1 MTHQHQFLPEIE
13 KILFVDNGRQ
23 VSCGSFAEI
32 LKEENDFVEKI
43 KETLAEL
50 DQDEQKTAM
59 AKANEV
65 KIVGESV
72 QENTDETKR
81 SGNVSLNDVLAFLKA
96 NGSNSMVYFWLLLK
110 LATHGF
116 IVWFEICMSEF
127 ANVGEEAYQTGLSY
141 PLEEK
146 LESMGRKKIIIHRD
160 NKKSSALLTIPKSQP
175 KSTVSFL

>member
-1 MTHQHQFLPEIE
+1 M
-13 KILFVDNGRQ
+13 
-23 VSCGSFAEI
+23 
-32 LKEENDFVEKI
+32 EKI

-127 ANVGEEAYQTGLSY
+127 ANVGEEAYQTGLPY

-146 LESMGRKKIIIHRD
+146 LVSMGRKK
-160 NKKSSALLTIPKSQP
+160 
-175 KSTVSFL
+175 